1 MMRGVMAAIL
11 ILAQVLGSISR
22 GSEIRTPRSPS
33 RVPIH
38 IEHSREGAPILLGLP
53 FPKGALRSPDE
64 VRVLVPDGR
73 EIPAQV
79 TEVSTWEPADE
90 SVKWAWIFFFAEAFD
105 TYIIEYGP
113 GVRRLAVRA
122 PHAIG
127 APTVGNAR
135 VSIVNNQGERGFAE
149 ITTGPLRL
157 LVRKGEGGFLHRV
170 DLDLEGHG
178 FDASDVIAEGPV
190 GRGSFLDL
198 LDDAG
203 LDPSRAFITR
213 TVVEKGSGPLHAILR
228 IEGEYRYARAD
239 NNPAPFVMRLH
250 AYAGKPYIRVLHT
263 FVYTGVPDK
272 HRLQG
277 GEHAHV
283 ATQGERIRREEPGD
297 PGWTQ
302 PNDRIAAAGLAL
314 DVKLSSRRQVHV
326 AYREGKWWQE
336 GARRLWA
343 RSISTA
349 REVSWLQSGP
359 KPTRLPPVPESTPE
373 RRVEGFFAHLD
384 IDGQTVVRAERAEG
398 WMDITDE
405 RWGVAIG
412 IRHFLEEYP
421 KEIRWDAPERATAF
435 LWSPRVEPMSF
446 ARWSSELEYEDGSE
460 GTVENW
466 AQGLAKTSE
475 VIFYFHKGATSPE
488 EIERTMSYVLDPP
501 IARADPTWYAESGVY
516 GRFAPRS
523 ERFPEFERALD
534 YKFQWWL
541 FNQRWVPWF
550 GMFDYGDGKWNFDGE
565 KWDVW
570 VCNEP
575 AVDFMLW
582 LHFLRTGDR
591 RFYLAAEAASRHAMD
606 VDNTH
611 WPADPTYYGETN
623 SALDFWETLKRPP
636 GTKYLGIGRRHGV
649 QHWSRALSAHVWVAG
664 WIASYYIAGY
674 HRGLEVAVQT
684 AETYLRR
691 IWGEH
696 DLTGRRLYLSV
707 WNLLEVWDAT
717 KEERYHREL
726 KERIAR
732 MLFWQEREQ
741 GGSLVMDRYG
751 YTQNYASH
759 ALARY
764 LDLTGDR
771 TVRAA
776 LVRHARRVRDVPPL
790 SHGMESY
797 LATLH
802 SLVVG
807 YDLTGEP
814 SFLEEL
820 KRRMEVLRVDALPRP
835 IDDSWTQR
843 ELFLALEKASHLP
856 RNPDGS
862 RPIWSMTHGLRV
874 FGWTHAYGVPYA
886 LRVLALQ

>member
-1 MMRGVMAAIL
+1 MRVWISAIL
-11 ILAQVLGSISR
+11 ILAQAHASLMDGSP
-22 GSEIRTPRSPS
+22 IRPAPIAQ
-33 RVPIH
+33 RVRIR
-38 IEHSREGAPILLGLP
+38 IERPQEGAPILFGLP
-53 FPKGALRSPDE
+53 FPKGALRSPDH
-64 VRVLVPDGR
+64 VRVLTPDGR
-73 EIPAQV
+73 EIPSQI

-90 SVKWAWIFFFAEAFD
+90 SVRWAWVFFFAEATTEYFV
-105 TYIIEYGP
+105 EYGP
-113 GVRRLAVRA
+113 GVRRTAS
-122 PHAIG
+122 G
-127 APTVGNAR
+127 GAR
-135 VSIVNNQGERGFAE
+135 VSIVNNQGERGFVE
-149 ITTGPLRL
+149 VTTGPLRIL
-157 LVRKGEGGFLHRV
+157 ARKGEGGFLHRV
-170 DLDLEGHG
+170 QLDLGGNG
-178 FDASDVIAEGPV
+178 FEESDVIAEGPV

-213 TVVEKGSGPLHAILR
+213 TVVEKGSGPLHAIVRL
-228 IEGEYRYARAD
+228 EGEYRYARAD

-250 AYAGKPYIRVLHT
+250 AYAGKPYLRVLHT
-263 FVYTGVPDK
+263 FVYTGVPDH
-272 HRLQG
+272 HRLQE

-297 PGWTQ
+297 PGWTR

-314 DVKLSSRRQVHV
+314 QVNLSPRRRLQM
-326 AYREGKWWQE
+326 AYREGRWWQE
-336 GARRLWA
+336 GIRRVLARPIPAA
-343 RSISTA
+343 RQ
-349 REVSWLQSGP
+349 VSLLQSGP
-359 KPTRLPPVPESTPE
+359 KPTRMPPVPESTPD
-373 RRVEGFFAHLD
+373 RRLEGFFAHLD
-384 IDGQTVVRAERAEG
+384 VDERTLARAERADG
-398 WMDITDE
+398 WLSLADE
-405 RWGVAIG
+405 RWGLAIG

-421 KEIRWDAPERATAF
+421 KEIRWEAPDRLTAF
-435 LWSPRVEPMSF
+435 LWSPRVEPMNF

-475 VIFYFHKGATSPE
+475 LILYFHTGDASAE
-488 EIERTMSYVLDPP
+488 EIARTMSYVLDPP
-501 IARADPTWYAESGVY
+501 IAHADPSWYAESGVY
-516 GRFAPRS
+516 GRFAPRA

-534 YKFQWWL
+534 YKFEWWL

-550 GMFDYGDGKWNFDGE
+550 GMFDYGDGKWNFDGQ

-591 RFYLAAEAASRHAMD
+591 RFHLAAEAASRHSMD

-611 WPADPTYYGETN
+611 WPTDPKYYGDTN
-623 SALDFWETLKRPP
+623 SALDFWQMLKRPP
-636 GTKYLGIGRRHGV
+636 GTKYLGIGRRHGM

-664 WIASYYIAGY
+664 WLASYYVAGY
-674 HRGLEVAVQT
+674 HRGLDVALQT
-684 AETYLRR
+684 AETYLKR

-707 WNLLEVWDAT
+707 WNLLEVWEAT
-717 KEERYHREL
+717 QDERYHREL
-726 KERIAR
+726 RERIAR
-732 MLFWQEREQ
+732 MLMWQEREQ

-751 YTQNYASH
+751 YAQNYASY

-764 LDLTGDR
+764 LDRTGDR
-771 TVRAA
+771 AVRAA

-797 LATLH
+797 LATIH

-820 KRRMEVLRVDALPRP
+820 RRRLEVMRMDPLPRP
-835 IDDSWTQR
+835 IDDTWTQR
-843 ELFLALEKASHLP
+843 ELFVALEKASHLP
-856 RNPDGS
+856 RHPDGS
-862 RPIWSMTHGLRV
+862 RPLWSFTHGLRV
-874 FGWTHAYGVPYA
+874 FGWTHAYGLPFA
-886 LRVLALQ
+886 LRVLAAH

>member
-1 MMRGVMAAIL
+1 MRELLSAIL
-11 ILAQVLGSISR
+11 VLTHAIS
-22 GSEIRTPRSPS
+22 GIPSHQQSPSSSPS
-33 RVPIH
+33 RVRIRLEQP
-38 IEHSREGAPILLGLP
+38 REGAPILLGLP
-53 FPKGALRSPDE
+53 FPKGALHSPDQ
-64 VRVLVPDGR
+64 VRLLAPDGR
-73 EIPAQV
+73 ELPSQI
-79 TEVSTWEPADE
+79 TEVSTWAPADE
-90 SVKWAWIFFFAEAFD
+90 SVKWIWVFFFAEASD
-105 TYIIEYGP
+105 EYVIEYGP
-113 GVRRLAVRA
+113 TVRRAWPPPQRV
-122 PHAIG
+122 
-127 APTVGNAR
+127 TV
-135 VSIVNNQGERGFAE
+135 INNQGERGFAE
-149 ITTGPLRL
+149 VTTGPLRF

-170 DLDLEGHG
+170 QLDVEGNG
-178 FDASDVIAEGPV
+178 FDESDVIAEGPL

-198 LDDAG
+198 LDDVG
-203 LDPSRAFITR
+203 VDPSRAVITR
-213 TVVEKGSGPLHAILR
+213 TVVERGSGPLHLVLR
-228 IEGEYRYARAD
+228 VEGEYRYTRAD
-239 NNPAPFVMRLH
+239 NPAAPFVMRIH
-250 AYAGKPYIRVLHT
+250 AYAGKSYLRVLHT

-272 HRLQG
+272 HRPQE

-283 ATQGERIRREEPGD
+283 ATQGEKIRREEPGD

-302 PNDRIAAAGLAL
+302 PNDRLAAAGLAL
-314 DVKLSSRRQVHV
+314 EVKLSPRRRMRTS
-326 AYREGKWWQE
+326 YREGRWWQDGE
-336 GARRLWA
+336 RREV
-343 RSISTA
+343 A
-349 REVSWLQSGP
+349 REVSTARAISLLQSGP
-359 KPTRLPPVPESTPE
+359 KPTRLPPVPESTPD
-373 RRVEGFFAHLD
+373 RRLEGFFAHLD
-384 IDGQTVVRAERAEG
+384 VDDRTIVRAERADG
-398 WMDITDE
+398 WMDISDE
-405 RWGVAIG
+405 RWGLAIG

-421 KEIRWDAPERATAF
+421 KELRWEAPGRATAF

-475 VIFYFHKGATSPE
+475 LIVYFHKSEAVD
-488 EIERTMSYVLDPP
+488 IERTMSYVLDPP
-501 IARADPTWYAESGVY
+501 VAHADPTWYADSGVY
-516 GRFAPRS
+516 GRFAPRA

-550 GMFDYGDGKWNFDGE
+550 GMFDHGDGKWNFDGE

-591 RFYLAAEAASRHAMD
+591 RFYLAAEAASRHSMD

-611 WPADPTYYGETN
+611 WPPDPKYYGETN
-623 SALDFWETLKRPP
+623 SALDFWETLRQPP
-636 GTKYLGIGRRHGV
+636 GTKYLGIGRRHGM

-664 WIASYYIAGY
+664 WLASYYLTGY
-674 HRGLEVAVQT
+674 HRGLDAAIQT
-684 AETYLRR
+684 AETYLKR

-696 DLTGRRLYLSV
+696 DLTGRRLYLSA
-707 WNLLEVWDAT
+707 WNLVEVWDAT
-717 KEERYHREL
+717 KDERYLREL

-732 MLFWQEREQ
+732 MLVWQEREQ

-751 YTQNYASH
+751 YSQNYASH

-771 TVRAA
+771 VVRAA

-797 LATLH
+797 LATIH

-814 SFLEEL
+814 SFLQEL
-820 KRRMEVLRVDALPRP
+820 KRRIEPLKMDALPRP

-843 ELFLALEKASHLP
+843 ELFVALEKASHLP

-862 RPIWSMTHGLRV
+862 RPIWSFTHGLRV
-874 FGWTHAYGVPYA
+874 FGWTHAYGLPYA
-886 LRVLALQ
+886 LRVLAQP